1 MKTTDN
7 HIGSNKK
14 TALSQNL
21 SFQVQAAAQQLIVEL
36 GKTCGTA
43 GGLIKRRR
51 YYAALLALLALPFR
65 AHAAVQQVT
74 LESGL
79 GYVGYFIIG
88 MIMLTSLILI
98 GVGGYQMSQDS
109 GKGKMTVAAG
119 VLIPVFLA
127 VVYYI
132 FKNVLKID
140 IDFQSTL

>member
-1 MKTTDN
+1 MNAGEFMKR
-7 HIGSNKK
+7 NKW
-14 TALSQNL
+14 
-21 SFQVQAAAQQLIVEL
+21 
-36 GKTCGTA
+36 
-43 GGLIKRRR
+43 
-51 YYAALLALLALPFR
+51 LLALLALFGLPGR
-65 AHAAVQQVT
+65 VQAAVQQVT
-74 LESGL
+74 LEAGL

-140 IDFQSTL
+140 IDFQSSL

>member
-1 MKTTDN
+1 MKT
-7 HIGSNKK
+7 G
-14 TALSQNL
+14 
-21 SFQVQAAAQQLIVEL
+21 EL
-36 GKTCGTA
+36 V
-43 GGLIKRRR
+43 KRNR
-51 YYAALLALLALPFR
+51 YWAALLALMSLPSQ
-65 AHAAVQQVT
+65 AHAAIQQVT
-74 LESGL
+74 LEAGL
-79 GYVGYFIIG
+79 GYVGYFVIG

>member
-1 MKTTDN
+1 MKT
-7 HIGSNKK
+7 GK
-14 TALSQNL
+14 
-21 SFQVQAAAQQLIVEL
+21 L
-36 GKTCGTA
+36 GKRKWLLG
-43 GGLIKRRR
+43 
-51 YYAALLALLALPFR
+51 LLALFGVSSRVQAS
-65 AHAAVQQVT
+65 VQQVT

-79 GYVGYFIIG
+79 GYVGYFIVG

-132 FKNVLKID
+132 FKNILKID
-140 IDFQSTL
+140 IDFQSSL